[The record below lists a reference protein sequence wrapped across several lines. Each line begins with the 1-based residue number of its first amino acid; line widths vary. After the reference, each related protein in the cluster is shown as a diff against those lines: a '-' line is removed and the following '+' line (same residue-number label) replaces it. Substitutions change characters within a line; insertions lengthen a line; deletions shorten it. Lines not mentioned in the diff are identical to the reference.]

1 MASRKRRRAAQIGIP
16 VLVVGLLT
24 FVALWRIGTP
34 APADSNDLASTGPVG
49 LPPLTTAAE
58 VLIPTSIGR
67 RATLERVRILSR
79 PSARTLWVGSDA
91 VRVFVVLD
99 PDVKQS
105 QDAPVTEGAPVTLIG
120 LVRRTPSPDD
130 AMRQWSLDPETA
142 ETIRD
147 GGIYLHVTE
156 LIGSR

>member
-1 MASRKRRRAAQIGIP
+1 VASRKGRRAAQIGIP

-24 FVALWRIGTP
+24 FIALWRVGTP
-34 APADSNDLASTGPVG
+34 SSGGENEIASTGPVA
-49 LPPLTTAAE
+49 LPPVATLAE

-67 RATLERVRILSR
+67 RATLEDVRILSR
-79 PSARTLWVGSDA
+79 PSARTLWIGSDA

-105 QDAPVTEGAPVTLIG
+105 HEARLTEGTPVTLIG
-120 LVRRTPSPDD
+120 LVRRAPAPDD
-130 AMRQWSLDPETA
+130 AMRQWSLDAETA
-142 ETIRD
+142 ETVRD

-156 LIGSR
+156 VRPAA